1 MEILK
6 EKKRFS
12 LIARLRS
19 TNHAWR
25 GVVILFKT
33 THNAWVHS
41 FFTVLVIYLGFSFR
55 ISNIEWVLLVFAIG
69 LVFVTE
75 TINTAIEVDMD
86 LTSPNY
92 HPYAKDTKD
101 ISAGAVLI
109 SVIVA
114 LIIGLIIFLPK
125 VVTLL

>member
-1 MEILK
+1 MLK

-25 GVVILFKT
+25 GIGVLFKT
-33 THNAWVHS
+33 THNVWVHT
-41 FFTVLVIYLGFSFR
+41 FCTLLVVYLGFSFN
-55 ISNIEWVLLVFAIG
+55 ISSLEWVAIVLAIG
-69 LVFVTE
+69 LVFVSE
-75 TINTAIEVDMD
+75 AFNTAIEVDMD
-86 LTSPNY
+86 LTSPDY

-109 SVIVA
+109 SVLFAV
-114 LIIGLIIFLPK
+114 IIGSIVFIPK
-125 VVTLL
+125 VVSLL

>member
-1 MEILK
+1 MLK

-25 GVVILFKT
+25 GIVVLFKT
-33 THNAWVHS
+33 THNIWVHA
-41 FFTVLVIYLGFSFR
+41 FCTFLVIYLGFSLN
-55 ISNIEWVLLVFAIG
+55 ISNIEWVAVIFAIG
-69 LVFVTE
+69 LVFVSE
-75 TINTAIEVDMD
+75 AFNTAIEVDMD

-101 ISAGAVLI
+101 IAAGAVLI
-109 SVIVA
+109 AVLFA
-114 LIIGLIIFLPK
+114 IIRLSLGMIK
-125 VVTLL
+125 S

>member
-1 MEILK
+1 M
-6 EKKRFS
+6 
-12 LIARLRS
+12 
-19 TNHAWR
+19 
-25 GVVILFKT
+25 
-33 THNAWVHS
+33 
-41 FFTVLVIYLGFSFR
+41 
-55 ISNIEWVLLVFAIG
+55 LVFAIG

>member
-1 MEILK
+1 MLK

-25 GVVILFKT
+25 GIGVLFKT
-33 THNAWVHS
+33 THNIWVHV
-41 FFTVLVIYLGFSFR
+41 FCTFLVLYLGFSLN
-55 ISNIEWVLLVFAIG
+55 ISNIEWVAIVFAIG
-69 LVFVTE
+69 LVFVSE
-75 TINTAIEVDMD
+75 AFNTAIEVDMD

-109 SVIVA
+109 SVLFAI
-114 LIIGLIIFLPK
+114 IIGLIIFLPK
-125 VVTLL
+125 VVSLL